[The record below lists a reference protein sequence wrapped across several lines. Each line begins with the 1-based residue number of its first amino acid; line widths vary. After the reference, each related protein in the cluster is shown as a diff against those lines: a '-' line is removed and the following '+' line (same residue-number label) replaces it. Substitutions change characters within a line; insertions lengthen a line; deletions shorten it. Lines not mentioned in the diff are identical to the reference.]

1 MSKLGETRKIDSG
14 VPFFVLRAV
23 ASARA
28 LAKLEGDFGLQEGWP
43 RMTETP
49 HADVVVVGAGP
60 AGLAAAL
67 GCLEAGLAPAIVDT
81 SKSASAEAAKGRSA
95 ALFNKTIDF
104 LQRLGVWDACHD
116 RAEPLRA
123 LQFIDDTGRRLR
135 APDCVFHAE
144 EIGETAFGYNISN
157 ADLVAALKAEVEKQ
171 KLQVLTPGPVIG
183 FRETATK
190 ASLRFADGTELAAPL
205 AIAADGRMS
214 ALREAAG
221 FRKLA
226 WTYDQVALAASF
238 RHARPHRGVCIEFHR
253 GAGPLTL
260 VPLPGNESSFVWVE
274 RKSEAERLAALDD
287 EAFAREIEK
296 ASHLAL
302 GGVSEVSG
310 RGRFP
315 LSSLAVRDY
324 GRARVALAGEAAHVV
339 PPIGAQGL
347 NLGFRDVETLLRL
360 LAEAREKGADI
371 GSEDLLRDYTAA
383 RRGDIVSRT
392 LGADVLN
399 RSLLSNFLPLQ
410 AARGLGLYALG
421 SIGPLRRA
429 FMRRG
434 MAPAGLV

>member
-1 MSKLGETRKIDSG
+1 MGGTHK
-14 VPFFVLRAV
+14 V
-23 ASARA
+23 
-28 LAKLEGDFGLQEGWP
+28 
-43 RMTETP
+43 
-49 HADVVVVGAGP
+49 DVVVVGAGP

-67 GCLEAGLAPAIVDT
+67 GCREAGLAPAIVDT
-81 SKSASAEAAKGRSA
+81 SKSASAEAARGRSA
-95 ALFNKTIDF
+95 ALFNNTVDF
-104 LQRLGVWDACHD
+104 LRRLGVWDACRD

-144 EIGETAFGYNISN
+144 EIGEAAFGYNISN

-171 KLQVLTPGPVIG
+171 NLQILTPGPVVS
-183 FRETATK
+183 FREAATK

-221 FRKLA
+221 IRKLA
-226 WTYDQVALAASF
+226 WAYDQVALAACF
-238 RHARPHRGVCIEFHR
+238 RHSRPHRGVCIEFHR

-296 ASHLAL
+296 ASRLAL
-302 GGVSEVSG
+302 GRVSDVSE

-315 LSSLAVRDY
+315 LSSLAVREY
-324 GRARVALAGEAAHVV
+324 GRARVALVGEAAHVV

-360 LAEAREKGADI
+360 IAGAKEKGTDI
-371 GSEDLLRDYTAA
+371 GAQDLLRDYSAA

-399 RSLLSNFLPLQ
+399 RSLLSSFLPLQ

-421 SIGPLRRA
+421 AIGPLRRA

-434 MAPAGLV
+434 MAPAGFV